1 MRGRCVREEEEEEED
16 CTERKSLLAL
26 VLPSSLCASCS
37 SLLFQSRACMA
48 PTEIPQKVMEMLPC
62 FNNLPCVKI
71 IICLKFLTPE
81 PVNIVKVE

>member
-1 MRGRCVREEEEEEED
+1 MVVAYERRRRRRTT
-16 CTERKSLLAL
+16 TERKSVLPL